1 MISPFCP
8 KCRSVILPGKIEC
21 PECHEPVRDRA
32 GVTDSLR
39 KVEAPSS
46 RGDLFC
52 PSCHGLIL
60 GGDNRCSKCGMLIS
74 ASTHEGSGIFRSA
87 ERTGTALSLSR
98 THSLAS
104 QMHSSLQD
112 LGEGDRKSIWTKYLQ
127 PSTEEMSANFFQ
139 IKTCDYITNNERHRS
154 IAENEISF
162 EYDLKNFSYNAEA
175 WPKDQSGSYKIKY
188 FVGKAIA
195 DRVVAA
201 AVSCADFSIFGENRL
216 PLEETLTQAF
226 LSVRRMRDSNV
237 TLSEA
242 LQIVEGHL
250 LPLFDEIRLGAA
262 REISNKVCRYVI
274 AHEFAHILLGHVD
287 LPMAQRRDPDIR
299 KNNERQSDT
308 FASNTI
314 NASLDREFAFLGG
327 LLTFLHFICL
337 GQSDAR
343 KEGTSHPAP
352 FERFELLLKNKS
364 SLDSFCARFRT
375 SEKSLRNI
383 AERLTRA

>member
-1 MISPFCP
+1 
-8 KCRSVILPGKIEC
+8 
-21 PECHEPVRDRA
+21 
-32 GVTDSLR
+32 
-39 KVEAPSS
+39 
-46 RGDLFC
+46 
-52 PSCHGLIL
+52 
-60 GGDNRCSKCGMLIS
+60 
-74 ASTHEGSGIFRSA
+74 
-87 ERTGTALSLSR
+87 
-98 THSLAS
+98 
-104 QMHSSLQD
+104 
-112 LGEGDRKSIWTKYLQ
+112 
-127 PSTEEMSANFFQ
+127 MSANFCQ

-162 EYDLKNFSYNAEA
+162 EYDLKDFSFNAEA
-175 WPKDQSGSYKIKY
+175 WPKDQSGNYKIKY

-201 AVSCADFSIFGENRL
+201 AVSCADFSVSGENRL

-226 LSVRRMRDSNV
+226 LSVRRMRDSNG

-242 LQIVEGHL
+242 LQIVESHL

-262 REISNKVCRYVI
+262 REISNKICRYVI
-274 AHEFAHILLGHVD
+274 AHEFAHILLGHLE
-287 LPMAQRRDPDIR
+287 LPVAQSGDSDIS
-299 KNNERQSDT
+299 KNNERQCDT

-337 GQSDAR
+337 QQSDAK

-352 FERFELLLKNKS
+352 FERFELLLKNKN
-364 SLDSFCARFRT
+364 SLDSFCVRFRT